1 MAPDPTGSHAEPATA
16 ADDSRGAHD
25 SEARRI
31 LDELQSL
38 VTEQRNPRTRDI
50 DLADLEGVLR
60 LINDEDRTVPEVV
73 GGQIPT
79 IAEAVRL
86 AERSLRSGGRLLYIG
101 AGTSGRLGVLDAA
114 ECPPTFGSDPGQVV
128 GVLAGGMETLVRSRE
143 GIEDREGAAVEDLR
157 GVQLSPRD
165 TLVAI
170 TASRRTPYA
179 VAGLRYAREVG
190 ASTVFITCN
199 VPPADLQADVVIS
212 AVVGPEVV
220 AGSTRMKAG
229 TAQKLILNMIS
240 TATMIRLGKVYENL
254 MVDLRPLSRKLE
266 ERSKGIL
273 VKLLGVSYGE
283 AERLLGESGGSVKL
297 ALFMGRAGCDAAE
310 AARRLEAAGGVL
322 RRALE
327 GGGR

>member
-1 MAPDPTGSHAEPATA
+1 MAPDTTGAPANA
-16 ADDSRGAHD
+16 ADTAD
-25 SEARRI
+25 ERRRV
-31 LDELQSL
+31 LEELQSL

-50 DLADLEGVLR
+50 DLADLETALG

-73 GGQIPT
+73 RGQIPQ
-79 IAEAVRL
+79 IAAAVRL
-86 AERSLRSGGRLLYIG
+86 AERSLRDGGRLVYIG

-114 ECPPTFGSDPGQVV
+114 ECPPTFGSDPSQVV
-128 GVLAGGMETLVRSRE
+128 GVLAGGLETLVRSRE
-143 GIEDREGAAVEDLR
+143 GIEDREGAAVDDLR
-157 GVQLSPRD
+157 AIGLSARD

-179 VAGLRYAREVG
+179 VAGLRQAREVG
-190 ASTVFITCN
+190 AATVFVTCN
-199 VPPADLQADVVIS
+199 DPPTDLECDVVIA

-220 AGSTRMKAG
+220 SGSTRMKAG

-240 TATMIRLGKVYENL
+240 TTTMIRMGKVYENL

-273 VKLLGVSYGE
+273 MKLLGISYE
-283 AERLLGESGGSVKL
+283 DAARLLGQADGSVKQ
-297 ALFMGRAGCDAAE
+297 ALFMGLCGCEAAD

-327 GGGR
+327 GGTR